1 MWALICGQTESLFS
15 HKLCYNTNY
24 YISSPGR
31 RISIPSPIN
40 GHSFETAHLRM
51 TQYLIPILT
60 FASMYLKKQDRIIDE
75 IYGLNHK
82 QMI

>member
-1 MWALICGQTESLFS
+1 M
-15 HKLCYNTNY
+15 K
-24 YISSPGR
+24 
-31 RISIPSPIN
+31 
-40 GHSFETAHLRM
+40 
-51 TQYLIPILT
+51 QYLIPILT

>member
-1 MWALICGQTESLFS
+1 
-15 HKLCYNTNY
+15 
-24 YISSPGR
+24 
-31 RISIPSPIN
+31 
-40 GHSFETAHLRM
+40 M

-60 FASMYLKKQDRIIDE
+60 FASMYLKKRIIDE